1 LVLIENRRTSDNELI
16 CSFWNGNTRAFDLL
30 VQRHRAI
37 LLATLARVVKDADDV
52 HDLYQ
57 DTVLKIYH
65 LLSDRKYSE
74 EGRFKQWA
82 VRIAKNMAIDYYRKA
97 KRKPITTHLPADS
110 TMDYLWKHSDHE
122 EARLIQSEEAHQVNQ
137 WVDQLPPLQRE
148 VLIMRQYMDMS
159 FKEIAQET
167 DVSINTALGRM
178 RYALLNL
185 KKMAQ
190 QGPYL
195 A

>member
-1 LVLIENRRTSDNELI
+1 MVLCENRRTSDNELI
-16 CSFWNGNTRAFDLL
+16 CSFWNGHSRAFDLL
-30 VQRHRAI
+30 VQRHRSAI
-37 LLATLARVVKDADDV
+37 LATLARVVKDPDDV

-65 LLSDRKYSE
+65 LLSDKKYNE

-97 KRKPITTHLPADS
+97 KRKPITTHMPADS
-110 TMDYLWKHSDHE
+110 TIDYLCKHADHE
-122 EARLIQSEEAHQVNQ
+122 ESRMIHREEAQQVNQ
-137 WVDQLPPLQRE
+137 WIEQLPPLQRE
-148 VLIMRQYMDMS
+148 VLIMRHYMDMS

-185 KKMAQ
+185 KKLAQ